1 MCSNWE
7 LQEPYLDVPEAAT
20 YELSSCYNVTI
31 ECRAGDMLAKIRTSK
46 LFDGKVYAKGAPK
59 SCSIDVKNALEFE
72 LQMPFQDIECNVR
85 QNGLGRYM
93 NDVVIQHHDTIV
105 TSSDLGL
112 AVTCQYDLTNKT
124 VSNEVDLGI
133 TGDIEPALSEEV
145 IVDSPNVAMKITA
158 RDGAD
163 TMRSAEV
170 GDPLTLHFEILDKNS
185 PYEMLVR
192 ELVAMDGSDN
202 AEITLIDARGCP
214 TDHFIMGPIYKS
226 IESGKILLSQFDAF
240 KFPSSEVVQF
250 RALVTPCMPTCEP
263 VQCDQEDL
271 SGGLRSIISYGRK
284 RRSINVTGGCFS
296 HEQNK
301 CLYRQFFQILITF
314 CLRAIL

>member
-1 MCSNWE
+1 
-7 LQEPYLDVPEAAT
+7 
-20 YELSSCYNVTI
+20 
-31 ECRAGDMLAKIRTSK
+31 MLAKIRTSK

-59 SCSIDVKNALEFE
+59 SCAVDVKNALEFE
-72 LQMPFQDIECNVR
+72 LQMPYQDIECNVR

-145 IVDSPNVAMKITA
+145 IVDSPNVVMKITA

-163 TMRSAEV
+163 QMRSAEV

-226 IESGKILLSQFDAF
+226 LESGKILLSQFDAF

-284 RRSINVTGGCFS
+284 RRSINVTGLFAI
-296 HEQNK
+296 
-301 CLYRQFFQILITF
+301 RFFLI
-314 CLRAIL
+314 